1 MTRRLCKTIDNY
13 SYICY
18 ENDTISN
25 SLADYGYWEN
35 KLIQYTEKYLTDNS
49 VILDIG
55 ANIGTWSIPLAI
67 KNRKIYSFEPF
78 DSSFYAL
85 CGNIFINKKENN
97 IYPRQCAL
105 TDNVN
110 KNTTLMLPELVNI
123 GGCKLI
129 ETDLNTENKYSL
141 ATIDSFSFDTVDL
154 IKLDVEGH
162 ELNVLKGGVN
172 TIARCK
178 PVIMFEC
185 WAPDS
190 IHWNNIPNT
199 GGELMEYIESIG
211 YKINKINI
219 DGNDNYQATPLSIP

>member
-1 MTRRLCKTIDNY
+1 
-13 SYICY
+13 
-18 ENDTISN
+18 
-25 SLADYGYWEN
+25 
-35 KLIQYTEKYLTDNS
+35 LIKYTEKYLTDDS

-55 ANIGTWSIPLAI
+55 ANIGTWSIPLAV

-85 CGNIFINKKENN
+85 CGNIFINKKEN

-110 KNTTLMLPELVNI
+110 RKTTLMLPELVNI

-129 ETDLNTENKYSL
+129 ETDLNTENNYSL
-141 ATIDSFSFDTVDL
+141 ATIDSFSFDKVDL

-185 WAPDS
+185 WAADS
-190 IHWNNIPNT
+190 IHWKNIPNT
-199 GGELMEYIESIG
+199 GTELMEYIESIG

-219 DGNDNYQATPLSIP
+219 DGNDNYEAIPLS